1 MKVMNEL
8 GMEDPKSPSNM
19 GDENHGG
26 GIATSDQSRD
36 ETSAIQQ
43 KVYEYRDNAS
53 DAASEDHDRPS

>member
-1 MKVMNEL
+1 
-8 GMEDPKSPSNM
+8 MEDPKSPSNM

>member
-8 GMEDPKSPSNM
+8 EMEDPKPPSNM